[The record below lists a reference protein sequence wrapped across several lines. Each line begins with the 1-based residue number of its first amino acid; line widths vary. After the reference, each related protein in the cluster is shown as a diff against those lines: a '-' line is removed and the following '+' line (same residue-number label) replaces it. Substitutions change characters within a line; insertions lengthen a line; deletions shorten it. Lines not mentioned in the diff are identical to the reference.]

1 MYNVELIISICTCH
15 IIFKSLY
22 LLFLGC
28 VLCDNE
34 PLFKHGEPVAVPP
47 LPPVAIIKKCE
58 KLNHHKCFAQSLEAD
73 QRFAHSV
80 EELVVWMVES
90 ENECSFEQFAAT
102 AGLLQARRVSSDA
115 SKCEFCETSLT
126 VQNDMHIKRCVCGS
140 VLSMEI
146 DCCNGWWE
154 LEVER

>member
-1 MYNVELIISICTCH
+1 MYDCSIKTSYVPS
-15 IIFKSLY
+15 FK
-22 LLFLGC
+22 GC

-34 PLFKHGEPVAVPP
+34 PLFKHGEHVAVPP

-90 ENECSFEQFAAT
+90 ENECSFEQFASS
-102 AGLLQARRVSSDA
+102 LLQSQLSPSTPNSEFVVYMYGMA
-115 SKCEFCETSLT
+115 S
-126 VQNDMHIKRCVCGS
+126 V
-140 VLSMEI
+140 
-146 DCCNGWWE
+146 
-154 LEVER
+154 

>member
-1 MYNVELIISICTCH
+1 MVVL
-15 IIFKSLY
+15 SLNFY
-22 LLFLGC
+22 FLGC

-34 PLFKHGEPVAVPP
+34 PLFKHGEHVAVPP

-80 EELVVWMVES
+80 EELVVWIVES

-102 AGLLQARRVSSDA
+102 AGLLQQAQLSSSSTSDK
-115 SKCEFCETSLT
+115 SKCEFS
-126 VQNDMHIKRCVCGS
+126 
-140 VLSMEI
+140 
-146 DCCNGWWE
+146 
-154 LEVER
+154 

>member
-1 MYNVELIISICTCH
+1 M
-15 IIFKSLY
+15 IFF
-22 LLFLGC
+22 LFFFSGC

-34 PLFKHGEPVAVPP
+34 PLFKHGEHVAVPP

-80 EELVVWMVES
+80 EELVVWIVES

-102 AGLLQARRVSSDA
+102 AGLLQQQQVHLSSSSSSDA
-115 SKCEFCETSLT
+115 SKCKFVKQTC
-126 VQNDMHIKRCVCGS
+126 IIGCRY
-140 VLSMEI
+140 
-146 DCCNGWWE
+146 
-154 LEVER
+154 